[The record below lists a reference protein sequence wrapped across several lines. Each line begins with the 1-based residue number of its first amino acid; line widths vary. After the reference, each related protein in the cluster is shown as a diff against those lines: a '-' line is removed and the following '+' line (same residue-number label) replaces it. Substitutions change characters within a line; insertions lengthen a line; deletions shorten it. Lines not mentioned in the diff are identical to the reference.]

1 MGADMTNRLIE
12 KIKESQ
18 EKKHADNLMKI
29 GMVLSEVLDHL
40 APMFKPQT
48 RLTFLARTP
57 GRPDQD
63 VCVGND
69 VAFED
74 LVKMVVRCQQRAGQ
88 AQLLPTR
95 PAGLA
100 KRIEEITMEETTP
113 AEPCCTTAQP
123 IATDCGPALDCNG
136 MPIPGSTD
144 PDCCIDAKLVPAPC
158 ATESCDAEPC
168 CDTDKTDCCDKD
180 AA

>member
-1 MGADMTNRLIE
+1 MTNPLLE

-18 EKKHADNLMKI
+18 QKKHADNLMKI
-29 GMVLSEVLDHL
+29 GRVLAEVLDHL
-40 APMFKPQT
+40 APMFQPQT

-74 LVKMVVRCQQRAGQ
+74 LVKMIIRCQQRAGQ

-136 MPIPGSTD
+136 MPIPGSTEAA
-144 PDCCIDAKLVPAPC
+144 CCADAKLVPAPC
-158 ATESCDAEPC
+158 DANPCVPAPSTSKDC
-168 CDTDKTDCCDKD
+168 CDTD